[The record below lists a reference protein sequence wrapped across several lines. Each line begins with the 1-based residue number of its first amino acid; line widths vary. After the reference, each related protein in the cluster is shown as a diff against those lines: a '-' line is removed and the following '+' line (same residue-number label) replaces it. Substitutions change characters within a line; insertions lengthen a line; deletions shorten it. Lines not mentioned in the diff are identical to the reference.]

1 MLIKI
6 RGVTYPSVKAAAA
19 AHNLTPEAIY
29 SGLNR
34 GDMDT
39 VGTGKNS
46 PKPITLGGVRF
57 PSISVASRALGF
69 PRKYLGN
76 VLKSGGE
83 ISHKK
88 VADAVAAYK
97 EKNQ

>member
-29 SGLNR
+29 SGLTR
-34 GDMDT
+34 GNMDT

-46 PKPITLGGVRF
+46 PKPITLHGVSF
-57 PSISVASRALGF
+57 PSVNAASKALGLG
-69 PRKYLGN
+69 RTYLGK
-76 VLKSGGE
+76 VL
-83 ISHKK
+83 SHGTDFTRKR

-97 EKNQ
+97 EKTK